1 MPRRTVLL
9 STLSAVA
16 LGFTTANLPAEQNS
30 GNALL
35 ICSVDITPQ
44 TGWVLVE
51 GHVAAQR
58 DLHAEYTL
66 SVLRAGAEIVQ
77 SGQVH
82 LRSGDSSRMG
92 RVQIM
97 GPESTLSVKLSVTAE
112 GQQITCPSA

>member
-1 MPRRTVLL
+1 MSVMPRRTVLL

-30 GNALL
+30 GTALL

-58 DLHAEYTL
+58 DIHAEYTL
-66 SVLRAGAEIVQ
+66 SVLRAGAE
-77 SGQVH
+77 SPERAAGES
-82 LRSGDSSRMG
+82 LRWKGHQFLIMAMDGPRIE
-92 RVQIM
+92 RVEITRRAIE
-97 GPESTLSVKLSVTAE
+97 PESDD
-112 GQQITCPSA
+112 I